1 MRTLK
6 RKGFSMLEVVTTMFV
21 MCILFSINITMDYIY
36 TKDQA
41 KNSEEVETFMTISKD
56 IQESLVK
63 NGKPFKVSQAYMTFK
78 DIETDCLYSYVYY
91 SELHTFK
98 KVVDTNCEYNI
109 NERTLIKDN
118 VSNVSFKD
126 TGNGTYSFEINYHNL
141 EDKLTKPFYYSLH
154 TPTYNLN

>member
-21 MCILFSINITMDYIY
+21 MCMLFSINIGMDYIY
-36 TKDQA
+36 AKDQV
-41 KNSEEVETFMTISKD
+41 KTSEEVETFMTISKD

-91 SELHTFK
+91 AELHTLK

-118 VSNVSFKD
+118 VANVSLKIQ
-126 TGNGTYSFEINYHNL
+126 EMEHIL
-141 EDKLTKPFYYSLH
+141 LK
-154 TPTYNLN
+154 

>member
-21 MCILFSINITMDYIY
+21 MCMLFSINITMDYIY
-36 TKDQA
+36 VKDQV
-41 KNSEEVETFMTISKD
+41 KTSEEVETFMTISKD

-98 KVVDTNCEYNI
+98 KVVDTNCEYNCWDA
-109 NERTLIKDN
+109 K
-118 VSNVSFKD
+118 
-126 TGNGTYSFEINYHNL
+126 NL
-141 EDKLTKPFYYSLH
+141 ASARIH
-154 TPTYNLN
+154 TWPPDA